1 MIGRIYG
8 ISCIKKSKI
17 WSEFQII
24 IGKGIFDLENDE
36 IIVNEYDE
44 YGDNFMCFK
53 SQFLE
58 EFVVDV

>member
-1 MIGRIYG
+1 MICRIYG
-8 ISCIKKSKI
+8 ISCIKKY
-17 WSEFQII
+17 I

-53 SQFLE
+53 S
-58 EFVVDV
+58 